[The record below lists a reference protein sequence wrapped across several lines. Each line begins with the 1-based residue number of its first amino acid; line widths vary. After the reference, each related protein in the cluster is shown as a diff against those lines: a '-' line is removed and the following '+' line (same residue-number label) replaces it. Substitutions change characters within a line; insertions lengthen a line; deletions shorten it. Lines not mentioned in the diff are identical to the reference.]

1 MVGGTSV
8 WERDHLPPLEFATK
22 IATLQPKAASSA
34 LSELR
39 HAFSLEFAFAHPVM
53 QSEAG
58 QFLNRLRS
66 SGMEIDDPY
75 PSQSELS
82 SASEDV
88 DGRLVA
94 EAEPLCPPL
103 PVLAGVLGSFNLRMA
118 NTGRAILSSRGET
131 PFRLACKIASLES
144 GIATEGE
151 RTDLLIDLPPGR
163 GITQPVRFRA
173 PETPGRYR
181 LSVFSLL
188 ETVRWL
194 DELCSLDIEVVPEA
208 SASDVWNCTGI
219 ARDYGS
225 DHIHAFN
232 LLGQWLGERRNAKSK
247 ILEIG
252 GNRSPMVEQL
262 GIPAFNLD
270 VDPYGLMTAS
280 ILAGRNGHVTHIVG
294 DGMNIPFPDGYFDA
308 IVMFATFH
316 HFPDPIGLLNHLRTK
331 LATDGRIFLMCE
343 PIGHVF
349 AESNYEGYIRELEHG
364 AYEQSFQ
371 PWEYAAMI
379 RAAGLVVCENVM
391 DAGSA
396 KISLRPA

>member
-1 MVGGTSV
+1 MR
-8 WERDHLPPLEFATK
+8 ERDHLPPLEFATK
-22 IATLQPKAASSA
+22 IATLQPTAPLPILGK
-34 LSELR
+34 LR
-39 HAFSLEFAFAHPVM
+39 HAFSLEFGFEHPVM

-75 PSQSELS
+75 PSPQGELS

-88 DGRLVA
+88 DGQLVA

-103 PVLAGVLGSFNLRMA
+103 PVPAGVLGSFNLRMA

-144 GIATEGE
+144 GLASEGE

-181 LSVFSLL
+181 LSVLSLL

-194 DELCSLDIEVVPEA
+194 DELCSFEIVVVPED
-208 SASDVWNCTGI
+208 SVVGDVWNPTEV
-219 ARDYGS
+219 ARDYQS
-225 DHIHAFN
+225 DHVHAFD
-232 LLGQWLGERRNAKSK
+232 LLWQWLGERRNGTSA

-252 GNRSPMVEQL
+252 GNRSPMVGHL
-262 GIPAFNLD
+262 GVPAFNLD

-280 ILAGRNGHVTHIVG
+280 ILAGRSGHVTHIVG
-294 DGMNIPFPDGYFDA
+294 DGMNIPFADGYFDA

-316 HFPDPIGLLNHLRTK
+316 HFPDPIGLLRHLRTK
-331 LATDGRIFLMCE
+331 LATDGRMFLMCE

-349 AESNYEGYIRELEHG
+349 AESNYVGYIRELEHG

-379 RAAGLVVCENVM
+379 REAGLVVCDNVM
-391 DAGSA
+391 DVGSA
-396 KISLRPA
+396 KIALRPA